1 MTKCI
6 PKFFEHIPK
15 FFDTDVFLFGGND
28 FTVSKWAF
36 GKGTLLQIDNME
48 ILVACEVRLAALKN
62 IKAEIYAMQHKAYSR
77 KQGYECDFSEKG
89 QINLRKGKIFENL
102 DKNL

>member
-62 IKAEIYAMQHKAYSR
+62 IKAEIYVIQHKAYSR
-77 KQGYECDFSEKG
+77 KQCMRFFRESANQC
-89 QINLRKGKIFENL
+89 
-102 DKNL
+102 